1 VAVRRKAGDASARA
15 KGNSGQSRRSRP
27 PWGNLLGGKPIER
40 QIWAFGKKIDRREQ
54 RVLGRQYARMLA
66 LKRHYGIVGGDYDY
80 PIKGVG
86 PTEWLPWYLL
96 ALAIASDLD
105 NSLQVVD
112 APKPKKTTARWRGRD
127 GMMLLCLVEFELQR
141 SAQKRR
147 TVRWCLEGYER
158 DIPRHAKF
166 RSMCLLYVTTRP
178 NGTRR
183 VRSGCINP
191 SILRSC
197 FLR

>member
-40 QIWAFGKKIDRREQ
+40 QIWAFVNKIDRREQ

-147 TVRWCLEGYER
+147 TVRWCLERLRTRYPETRQIPLDVLVVRYYEAK
-158 DIPRHAKF
+158 RHKE
-166 RSMCLLYVTTRP
+166 
-178 NGTRR
+178 GTKRLHK
-183 VRSGCINP
+183 SKHT
-191 SILRSC
+191 S
-197 FLR
+197 